1 MSAFNIKTLAR
12 DLVELAL
19 VTLVM
24 VAIFTL
30 LAGQAG
36 PFLLPLLAALALA
49 IPATASAAV
58 KFYRDLQHELER
70 HHQHHA

>member
-24 VAIFTL
+24 LAIFTL
-30 LAGQAG
+30 LAGEAG
-36 PFLLPLLAALALA
+36 PFRLPLFGALALA

-58 KFYRDLQHELER
+58 KFYRDLQHELG
-70 HHQHHA
+70 HHDHHHA